1 VTPIEKILNKLS
13 RYRHVGHG
21 YRAKCPG
28 HNGNSSTSLSVG
40 EGEDGAALIYCFG
53 GCDHHRILSALGL
66 DEKDLFPEGDLRRNS
81 VRPQGGKRPPPKPP
95 KTGEEKLILALATTH
110 LCSLI
115 LGPVPTELPD
125 HAMGCYVGL
134 AEQLWDVYAEQGTH
148 EAVQAEWVGLRPELA
163 VSAPR
168 LLASVDRR
176 LRTLWGEPISKARE
190 GGQRTPILCGKKVS
204 TLLRKAF
211 PPARAVVPGVILEGL
226 QLMVGKPKLG
236 KTRLMLDIAVAVAC
250 GGKALGTID
259 VEPGAVLY
267 LSLEDSER
275 RLQRRFLTL
284 LAEHASPETLEY
296 ETAWPRLDEG
306 GLEALACWI
315 DRHPT
320 ARLIV
325 IDPLKR
331 IRPRGSRR
339 RNAYDEDYEA
349 LQSLQD
355 LVNRHPGL
363 AIVVIHHSNKL
374 RDVEDVADLIS
385 GSTGLPA
392 GADGFAIMR
401 RQRGTAEATLAI
413 VHRDL
418 EDDRE
423 HALKSDP
430 RSGGWTLLGR
440 AEDYRLSEERQAIL
454 EVVRT
459 AQGPMSPKEIARA
472 LGREDAKGLNAL
484 YFLLHKMRHAGDIDS
499 PKKGLY
505 SAKVAQDAKEPK
517 DAQDAKDA
525 PRQEEILS
533 DSGGTA
539 QDSAKDAPVE
549 NHDEN
554 SCKHAILSDLSE
566 LSATS
571 SSAALDTCPVC
582 GSWDL
587 SPSVSGKRICIPCL
601 QRSEWEDP
609 VQEDGAELEAAMA
622 EHEVSIAAPCTGGDN
637 PTYCLFCEAPLSE
650 GDLTR
655 SSRARSCAR
664 DVRPCQRYFPDLP
677 ADHERNPS

>member
-1 VTPIEKILNKLS
+1 MTPIEKILNKLS
-13 RYRHVGHG
+13 RYHHVGHG

-28 HNGNSSTSLSVG
+28 HDGNSSTSLSVN

-53 GCDHHRILSALGL
+53 GCDHHRILGALGL
-66 DEKDLFPEGDLRRNS
+66 DDKDLFPEGNLRRNS

-95 KTGEEKLILALATTH
+95 KTGEETLILALATTH

-115 LGPVPTELPD
+115 LGSVSTELPEY
-125 HAMGCYVGL
+125 ALGCYVGL

-176 LRTLWGEPISKARE
+176 LRTLRGEPIPKAGE
-190 GGQRTPILCGKKVS
+190 GGQRTPILRGKKVS

-267 LSLEDSER
+267 LSLEDPER

-306 GLEALACWI
+306 GLEALAWWI

-331 IRPRGSRR
+331 LRPRRSRR

-392 GADGFAIMR
+392 AADGFAIMR

-423 HALKSDP
+423 HALRSDP
-430 RSGGWTLLGR
+430 RTGGWTLLGR

-454 EVVRT
+454 EVVRQ
-459 AQGPMSPKEIARA
+459 AQGPMSPKEIAQA
-472 LGREDAKGLNAL
+472 LGRQDAKGLNAL
-484 YFLLHKMRHAGDIDS
+484 YFLLHKMLRAGDIDS
-499 PKKGLY
+499 PTKGSY
-505 SAKVAQDAKEPK
+505 AAKA
-517 DAQDAKDA
+517 AKDA
-525 PRQEEILS
+525 RGTKGAKDTKAAPRQGEILS
-533 DSGGTA
+533 DLSGPA
-539 QDSAKDAPVE
+539 QDPAKDATLE

-554 SCKHAILSDLSE
+554 SRKHAILSDLSA
-566 LSATS
+566 LSTTS
-571 SSAALDTCPVC
+571 SSATVDACPVC
-582 GSWDL
+582 GGWDL
-587 SPSVSGKRICIPCL
+587 SPSASGKLICLACL
-601 QRSEWEDP
+601 QRSEWADP
-609 VQEDGAELEAAMA
+609 VQEDEAER
-622 EHEVSIAAPCTGGDN
+622 EVSSVAPHTGGDD
-637 PTYCLFCEAPLSE
+637 PTSCVFCEAPLPEE
-650 GDLTR
+650 GGSYKIIEGAEL
-655 SSRARSCAR
+655 CAA
-664 DVRPCQRYFPDLP
+664 CAALLQ
-677 ADHERNPS
+677 EES